1 MDTLTLL
8 LIVGGGGFL
17 LYKYKDKLFNTKPK
31 TPEDL
36 RKDQMKRELEMQR
49 LQQQLIIE
57 KEKAEIL
64 KMKGQVQRTQQTNK
78 VNFNPPTQV
87 SQFANTFKGFE
98 IEELTQIRIV
108 KSGNGAVCKA
118 KKKDIGKYGF
128 LIIEGKKK

>member
-98 IEELTQIRIV
+98 SEKQSSNRR
-108 KSGNGAVCKA
+108 
-118 KKKDIGKYGF
+118 F
-128 LIIEGKKK
+128 